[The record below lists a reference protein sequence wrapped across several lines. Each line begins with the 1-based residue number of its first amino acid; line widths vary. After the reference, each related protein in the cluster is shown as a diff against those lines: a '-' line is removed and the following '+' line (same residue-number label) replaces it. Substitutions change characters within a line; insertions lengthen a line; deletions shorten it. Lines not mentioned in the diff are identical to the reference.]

1 MKHKKIKAKKIDK
14 ESIPD
19 GSVLREDIMEKI
31 GTIYPLAKSCHD
43 MIAKPDSTLDEWL
56 LSLEED
62 TIRMIAEYSP
72 KDKNDKQLE
81 EEMFMIAQFITA
93 FQKGHLFKPVHWKE
107 IYTTLSKLNLAASVA
122 LFVKMG
128 AMESHRD
135 PTKHKWDPLS
145 GSIQLAPGVEIVE
158 K

>member
-1 MKHKKIKAKKIDK
+1 MKRKIKTKKVAV

-19 GSVLREDIMEKI
+19 GAVVREDVMEKI

-43 MIAKPDSTLDEWL
+43 MISKPDSTLDEWL

-62 TIRMIAEYSP
+62 TIQMIAEYDP
-72 KDKNDKQLE
+72 KEENEKHLE
-81 EEMFMIAQFITA
+81 QEMFIIAQFITA

-107 IYTTLSKLNLAASVA
+107 IYTTLNKLNVAASAA

-128 AMESHRD
+128 IMESHRD
-135 PTKHKWDPLS
+135 PNKHKWDPLS
-145 GSIQLAPGVEIVE
+145 GNIQLAPGVEFVE
-158 K
+158 N